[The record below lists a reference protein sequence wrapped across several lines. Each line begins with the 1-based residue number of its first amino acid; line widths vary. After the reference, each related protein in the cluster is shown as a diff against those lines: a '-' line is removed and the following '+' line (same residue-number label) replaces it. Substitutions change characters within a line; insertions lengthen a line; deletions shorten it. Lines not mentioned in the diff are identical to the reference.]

1 VRHNPQHATTDEQ
14 TVRRIIAEHPWALLI
29 SQRDGA
35 PVASHYPVLLDDS
48 TDLALVTHVGRPDER
63 LHDFDG
69 GEVLVV
75 FQGAHGYVSP
85 SWYEPGT
92 SPAPTWNFSA
102 VHCWGVPE
110 VLDDDENLAVLTRL
124 TAHFEQH
131 VDEPMWLDPVAAAP
145 LARGTVGLRI
155 AVDRFSC
162 KVKMSQ
168 DKPPA
173 SVQNVIDHL
182 RAPGPYQQTEL
193 ADDMEKA
200 RHAGV
205 GQPTDV
211 SPRSTA

>member
-14 TVRRIIAEHPWALLI
+14 TVRQLIAEHPWALLI
-29 SQRDGA
+29 SQRDGV

-48 TDLALVTHVGRPDER
+48 TDDLALVTHVGRPDER

-92 SPAPTWNFSA
+92 SMAPTWNFSA
-102 VHCWGVPE
+102 VHCWGVPQ
-110 VLDDDENLAVLTRL
+110 VLDADENLAVLTRL

-155 AVDRFSC
+155 PVARFTC

-168 DKPPA
+168 DKPAA

-182 RAPGPYQQTEL
+182 RAPGPYRQPEL
-193 ADDMEKA
+193 ADDMERA
-200 RHAGV
+200 RG
-205 GQPTDV
+205 
-211 SPRSTA
+211 SSL